1 MSSSKPKM
9 CHQFVRF
16 ADASTCVFWFV
27 MSSLH
32 LTVRGPVADVR
43 TGLLAL
49 YQHAHKH
56 DSYCLE

>member
-1 MSSSKPKM
+1 MSSSKPKT

-16 ADASTCVFWFV
+16 ADASTCVFRFV
-27 MSSLH
+27 MSSVH

-49 YQHAHKH
+49 YQH
-56 DSYCLE
+56 EQT